1 MPLRASAQKDTLL
14 RHCEADEASRSNLGG
29 SARDCHAEFTLSDG
43 EILRLWLRMT
53 KDEDLAMP
61 LDERPGMTNVLIN
74 CPKPEYARI

>member
-1 MPLRASAQKDTLL
+1 
-14 RHCEADEASRSNLGG
+14 
-29 SARDCHAEFTLSDG
+29 
-43 EILRLWLRMT
+43 MT